1 MKLQMLN
8 TTYEVENSEEAEH
21 LIQDYC
27 DEHGFNYKR
36 GLMPGDY
43 IIIEINVD
51 DEGTP
56 FEFIIDVAAIIDD

>member
-8 TTYEVENSEEAEH
+8 TTYEVENIEEGEH

-27 DEHGFNYKR
+27 DEQGFNYKR
-36 GLMPGDY
+36 GLLPGCYVIVEVD
-43 IIIEINVD
+43 VD

-56 FEFIIDVAAIIDD
+56 FEFIIDVAEISD